1 MEIRTARAKA
11 CAAVL
16 GGLLL
21 TVSFV
26 LFPAPARAKTT
37 VGVIMTGDT
46 PYYQQIH
53 RAFMVAISGKADV
66 RVVLQEPAPEPM
78 AWANAARKLVSIGSD
93 ILVVYGA
100 PATLT
105 AMKQTSSL
113 PIVFA
118 GVYDPRAMNITGMNA
133 AGISSQVDM
142 AFVLRLLKEIKDF
155 KKLGIIF
162 NKTEKDT
169 ILQVKE
175 AKALEGT
182 LGYRLVLLDA
192 GRKGYTRK
200 MAGLD
205 AVLLT
210 TSCRAMCNVDEIV
223 NAARTAGVPMASTIG
238 GGEKIGII
246 LTVSADAAEQGRA
259 AAEMVLQ
266 VLRGTNPASIRV
278 REPKKIEV
286 TVNKSAARAA
296 GVTVPAPVLSRAT
309 RVIE

>member
-246 LTVSADAAEQGRA
+246 LTVSADATEQGRA

-266 VLRGTNPASIRV
+266 VLRGANPASIRV

>member
-266 VLRGTNPASIRV
+266 VLRGANPASIRV